1 MTKDSA
7 PSDQEQVLPLLE
19 ETLDISRREVTTG
32 RVRVSTET
40 HERTESIDEMLSQ
53 ARVEVNHVEINEY
66 VDAMPETRQ
75 EGDTTIIP
83 VVEEVLVVERRL
95 RLKEEVHVRRVHDQ
109 QSWHEEVT
117 LREQRA
123 VVTRQD
129 DDVTDQQ

>member
-7 PSDQEQVLPLLE
+7 PSDKEQVLPLLE
-19 ETLDISRREVTTG
+19 ETLKVSRHEVETG
-32 RVRVSTET
+32 RVSVSTET
-40 HERTESIDEMLSQ
+40 HERTEVVEEMLAQ
-53 ARVEVNHVEINEY
+53 ERVEVDRIEINEY

-95 RLKEEVHVRRVHDQ
+95 RLKEEVYVRRVHGQ
-109 QSWHEEVT
+109 TPWREEVT

-129 DDVTDQQ
+129 DDVTE

>member
-19 ETLDISRREVTTG
+19 ETLRVSRHETATG

-40 HERTESIDEMLSQ
+40 HERTETVEEMLAQ
-53 ARVEVNHVEINEY
+53 ERVEVDHVEINEY
-66 VDAMPETRQ
+66 VDEMPDTRQ

-83 VVEEVLVVERRL
+83 VVEEVLVVQRRL
-95 RLKEEVHVRRVHDQ
+95 RLKEEVHVRRVHGQ
-109 QSWHEEVT
+109 TPWREKVT

-129 DDVTDQQ
+129 DDVTDQG